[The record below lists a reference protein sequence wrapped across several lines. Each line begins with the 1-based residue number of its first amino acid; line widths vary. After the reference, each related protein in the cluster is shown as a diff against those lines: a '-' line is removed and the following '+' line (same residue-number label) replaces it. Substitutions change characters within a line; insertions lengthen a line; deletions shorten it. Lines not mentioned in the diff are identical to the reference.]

1 MTDDKKF
8 YADLGE
14 LFFMARVN
22 RHMSVDAMSRITNID
37 PARYHSIERGDAPT
51 AREVLSIFIALQGK

>member
-22 RHMSVDAMSRITNID
+22 RHMSIDAMSRTTRIPYD
-37 PARYHSIERGDAPT
+37 RYRSIEQGAAPT
-51 AREVLSIFIALQGK
+51 VREVLGILLALGQ